1 MYRHTP
7 PKRRPKRD
15 PLDALAHVALTHY
28 ARHFLAHIEAR
39 GLSPHTVKNRAQS
52 LREFIGWCAERSLNQ
67 PQDITRPILERYR
80 RHLFHARKD
89 NGAPLSFAT
98 QHARL
103 VALKSFFKWATREGH
118 LQSNPASD
126 LDLPKLHRRLPR
138 HILTVEEV
146 ERILAQTAV
155 HGELGLRD
163 RAILETLYST
173 GMRRSEAANLSVYD
187 VDLNNGT
194 VMIREGKGR
203 KDRFIPIG
211 ERACA
216 WIEKYREE
224 VRPQY
229 VREPDDGTLFLT
241 EYGEPLHNNRL
252 SDLVRKYLDAAGI
265 EKPGS
270 CHLFR
275 HTMATL
281 MLENGAD
288 IRYIQSMLG
297 HAMLST
303 TEIYTHVSIRKLKEI
318 HAATHPAKLARA
330 GRIDAAT
337 PHEADTDALSER
349 DALLLSLVAEAEDE
363 EGADGDEDADA

>member
-1 MYRHTP
+1 VYRHTP
-7 PKRRPKRD
+7 PKKRAKRD
-15 PLDALAHVALTHY
+15 PLAALAHVALTNY
-28 ARHFLAHIEAR
+28 ARHFLAHIEAI

-52 LREFIGWCAERSLNQ
+52 LREFINWCSERSLNQ
-67 PQDITRPILERYR
+67 PQDVTRPILERYR
-80 RHLFHARKD
+80 RHLFHVRQD

-118 LQSNPASD
+118 ILSNPASE
-126 LDLPKLHRRLPR
+126 LELPKLHRRLPR
-138 HILTVEEV
+138 HILTVDEV
-146 ERILAQTAV
+146 ERILNQTAI

-173 GMRRSEAANLSVYD
+173 GMRRAEAANLSVYD
-187 VDLNNGT
+187 VDINNGT

-203 KDRFIPIG
+203 KDRLIPIG

-241 EYGEPLHNNRL
+241 EYGEPLHGNRL
-252 SDLVRKYLDAAGI
+252 SDLTRKHLDAAGI
-265 EKPGS
+265 TKPGS

-318 HAATHPAKLARA
+318 HAATHPAKMERVS
-330 GRIDAAT
+330 RSDAIT
-337 PHEADTDALSER
+337 SEDTDSLSER
-349 DALLLSLVAEAEDE
+349 EALLLSLVAEAEAE

>member
-7 PKRRPKRD
+7 PKKRAKRD

-28 ARHFLAHIEAR
+28 ARHFLAHIEAI

-52 LREFIGWCAERSLNQ
+52 LREFIGWCSERSLAEPN
-67 PQDITRPILERYR
+67 DITRPILERYR

-118 LQSNPASD
+118 LLSNPASE
-126 LDLPKLHRRLPR
+126 LELPKLHRRLPR

-146 ERILAQTAV
+146 ERILAQTAI
-155 HGELGLRD
+155 HGEIGLRD

-173 GMRRSEAANLSVYD
+173 GIRRTEAANLSVYD
-187 VDLNNGT
+187 VDLQNGT

-216 WIEKYREE
+216 WIEKYREA

-241 EYGEPLHNNRL
+241 EYGEPLHGNRL
-252 SDLVRKYLDAAGI
+252 SDLVRKHLDAAGVT
-265 EKPGS
+265 KPGS

-318 HAATHPAKLARA
+318 HTRTHPAKLARSNA
-330 GRIDAAT
+330 TSNTNADIDT
-337 PHEADTDALSER
+337 ISER
-349 DALLLSLVAEAEDE
+349 EALLLSLAAEAEDE
-363 EGADGDEDADA
+363 EGAESDEDADA